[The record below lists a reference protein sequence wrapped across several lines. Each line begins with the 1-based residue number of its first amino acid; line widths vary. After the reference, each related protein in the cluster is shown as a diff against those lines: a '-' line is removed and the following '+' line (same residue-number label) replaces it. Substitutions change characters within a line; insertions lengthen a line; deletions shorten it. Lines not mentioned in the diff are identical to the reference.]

1 MHKTLADLQFNIQVY
16 AASWHAMSQAS
27 RAIAGGL
34 AKLAQGGDGGSGS
47 GSGQDK
53 EGVSSLMETVRTRAW
68 GLQRVDMMLRGRE
81 MIWGRGVSA
90 K

>member
-34 AKLAQGGDGGSGS
+34 AKLAQGGGGGGSGS
-47 GSGQDK
+47 CGGQDK
-53 EGVSSLMETVRTRAW
+53 AGISSLMETVRTKAW
-68 GLQRVDMMLRGRE
+68 GGLTTNIYV
-81 MIWGRGVSA
+81 
-90 K
+90 